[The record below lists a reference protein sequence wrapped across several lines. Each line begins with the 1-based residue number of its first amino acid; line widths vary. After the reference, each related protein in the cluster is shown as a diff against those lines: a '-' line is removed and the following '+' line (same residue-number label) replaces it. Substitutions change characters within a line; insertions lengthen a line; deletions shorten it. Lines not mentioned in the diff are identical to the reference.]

1 VENAAQPT
9 AFARCRCGRG
19 ILTKRTPDHRKR
31 QKEQN
36 NTSPHERVK
45 QQTLQILSNPLSIGM
60 KTLGAFALCLLF
72 AVPAGV
78 AKQRHCIF
86 RVHAQANPQDTAVFS
101 TSVRAQ
107 VSGKNVAIEKI
118 PRISEQ
124 DVIAF
129 YPYAAANGTY
139 GALFQLDEHGR
150 IALDALSIE
159 RRGSLLFVLINGRPI
174 TELEIDKRV
183 SDGKI
188 YIPSGLS
195 AADIGLMKK
204 DWRLIG
210 QRKR

>member
-1 VENAAQPT
+1 
-9 AFARCRCGRG
+9 
-19 ILTKRTPDHRKR
+19 
-31 QKEQN
+31 
-36 NTSPHERVK
+36 
-45 QQTLQILSNPLSIGM
+45 M
-60 KTLGAFALCLLF
+60 KTLGAFAFFCALF
-72 AVPAGV
+72 ALPTGI
-78 AKQRHCIF
+78 AKQRHCMF
-86 RVHAQANPQDTAVFS
+86 RVHAQANQQDTAVFA

-107 VSGKNVAIEKI
+107 VSGKDVAIEKL

-124 DVIAF
+124 DVLAF

-159 RRGSLLFVLINGRPI
+159 RRGSFLFVFINGRPI

-188 YIPSGLS
+188 YVPSGLTGT
-195 AADIGLMKK
+195 DIELMKK

>member
-1 VENAAQPT
+1 
-9 AFARCRCGRG
+9 
-19 ILTKRTPDHRKR
+19 
-31 QKEQN
+31 
-36 NTSPHERVK
+36 
-45 QQTLQILSNPLSIGM
+45 M
-60 KTLGAFALCLLF
+60 KTLGVFAFCVLVAL
-72 AVPAGV
+72 PAGT
-78 AKQRHCIF
+78 AKQRHCML
-86 RVHAQANPQDTAVFS
+86 RVHAQANQRDTAVFA

-107 VSGKNVAIEKI
+107 VSGKDVAIEKM

-150 IALDALSIE
+150 VALDALSIE
-159 RRGSLLFVLINGRPI
+159 RRGSFLFVFINGRPI

-183 SDGKI
+183 SDGRI
-188 YIPSGLS
+188 YVPSGLAS
-195 AADIGLMKK
+195 ADIDLMKK